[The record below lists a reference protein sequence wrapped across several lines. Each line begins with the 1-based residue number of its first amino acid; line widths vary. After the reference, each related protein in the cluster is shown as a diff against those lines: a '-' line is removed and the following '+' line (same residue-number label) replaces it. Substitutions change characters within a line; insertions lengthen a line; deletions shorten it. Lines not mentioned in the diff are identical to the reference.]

1 MLASCKHAHAFFI
14 FYIYILLSL
23 YPLID
28 YREGGAPGPANHSN
42 GAVIKKSSEVPNLY
56 KTASELLSS
65 SDFYSTFNVDKQK
78 FAEITQNKKPSNI
91 YDSTDNLSAS
101 HENLLESYRQ
111 AEKPPNVSNS
121 SIMEETS
128 DRLSRSSTEIA
139 NGRTSPAEVD
149 GLR

>member
-1 MLASCKHAHAFFI
+1 VVK
-14 FYIYILLSL
+14 
-23 YPLID
+23 
-28 YREGGAPGPANHSN
+28 
-42 GAVIKKSSEVPNLY
+42 KKSKVPNLY
-56 KTASELLSS
+56 ETASELFSS

-91 YDSTDNLSAS
+91 SDSTDNLSAS

-111 AEKPPNVSNS
+111 AESQPNISNS

-128 DRLSRSSTEIA
+128 ERLSRSSTEIA